1 MFDNNDDLSMNGFRK
16 IDEPLAP
23 WEKAPKAKAEVIEQ
37 PKKVYDTVIE
47 PDSTPG
53 VECAA
58 EQSEV
63 LSDENSMVQNGIE
76 ETPTVG
82 ENTFHEAD
90 EFMFDDADYDP
101 ASEEYMYDDAEAD
114 SYDSATNSFT
124 SEGERCVPN
133 NDPEIAKQAEEI
145 CRWAA
150 ARAGVVVVY
159 PAAGTIALLANEVYM
174 IIRLARLYGVT
185 ISEGAAA
192 GILSSLGATFI
203 GQTLAT
209 LFPFPPLQIPIAISV
224 TYGTGEAVRAWLAAG
239 RPGSVEDFKDI
250 FKRARNGCAQHI
262 ELFENNE
269 NKDKPL
275 GDEKKNF
282 SDKVF
287 DGITTGADYTSN
299 KLKEF
304 FGVFAEAAGEKLAEL
319 KEEHDAK
326 VAEEKALHPEDKGLI
341 DEVRDNYEGTVA
353 DIKQA
358 VSDLVDGLGK
368 EIKDTVSK
376 KQEKDE

>member
-1 MFDNNDDLSMNGFRK
+1 MDEKDLSMTGFKK

-23 WEKAPKAKAEVIEQ
+23 WEKAPKAKPEAAKEPVEA
-37 PKKVYDTVIE
+37 PEAVLE

-53 VECAA
+53 VELTAEAASVVSEAA
-58 EQSEV
+58 EKATETSAEEV
-63 LSDENSMVQNGIE
+63 IG
-76 ETPTVG
+76 G
-82 ENTFHEAD
+82 ENIVHEAD

-114 SYDSATNSFT
+114 TWNPETNSFT

-133 NDPEIAKQAEEI
+133 DDPELAKQAEEI

-159 PAAGTIALLANEVYM
+159 PGAGTIALLANEVYM

-209 LFPFPPLQIPIAISV
+209 LLPFPPLQMPIAISV

-250 FKRARNGCAQHI
+250 FKRARNGCAQHMDV
-262 ELFENNE
+262 FENLE

-282 SDKVF
+282 TDKVF

-299 KLKEF
+299 KLKEC
-304 FGVFAEAAGEKLAEL
+304 FGVFAEAAGEKLAQLQAEHEA
-319 KEEHDAK
+319 KE
-326 VAEEKALHPEDKGLI
+326 AEEKALHPEEKGLI

-358 VSDLVDGLGK
+358 VTDIVDGLTQ
-368 EIKDTVSK
+368 EIKDAVSK
-376 KQEKDE
+376 KDEK